1 LIEKEESV
9 RQEKS
14 LCKYRELIKEK
25 TYILEIYRDATLQMM
40 EQMGQKNLP
49 EVHACVNQ
57 RQQAITRINKIDGA
71 LKDKTLLTPEV
82 QQISCNEMDED
93 LFVFYK
99 NMKQM
104 LDDISEAEKECLDI
118 AKAERNGLRREI
130 LHYRQHR
137 HHTKGYRTGEATP
150 KFIDTRIR

>member
-1 LIEKEESV
+1 M

-40 EQMGQKNLP
+40 EQMGQKNLS

-71 LKDKTLLTPEV
+71 LKDKVLQTPEV

-93 LFVFYK
+93 LSVFYK

-118 AKAERNGLRREI
+118 AKAERNSLRREI

-137 HHTKGYRTGEATP
+137 HHTNGYRNGEAAP